1 VFRKSKQFLIHLII
15 VDRGFHAIKNYD
27 IGMCFVFDIMVRTS
41 YIWWDENDVR
51 FVLTNTLSSTKQLS
65 ACRRVAP
72 LWHII
77 LIPDQPVCSFYKLI
91 KDLTRGS
98 WDPINLFNPATFL
111 CLYEQR
117 HMWSFQWV
125 QLRWEVIV
133 RFGGIDGHY
142 CLNFIFITTE
152 KMNFNFYQGVA
163 SSVFVRSVVFI
174 SGGLCICYR
183 PI

>member
-1 VFRKSKQFLIHLII
+1 MA
-15 VDRGFHAIKNYD
+15 DRWFHAIKNYD
-27 IGMCFVFDIMVRTS
+27 IGMCFVFNIMTRTS
-41 YIWWDENDVR
+41 YIWWDDNDVR
-51 FVLTNTLSSTKQLS
+51 FVLTNTLNLPKQQS

-72 LWHII
+72 LCFDSGQTS
-77 LIPDQPVCSFYKLI
+77 LCSFFLMPCPFMLLII
-91 KDLTRGS
+91 KDLTRGG
-98 WDPINLFNPATFL
+98 WNPINLLNPATLL
-111 CLYEQR
+111 CLYEQC

-152 KMNFNFYQGVA
+152 KMNFNFYQVVA

-174 SGGLCICYR
+174 SGGLCIW
-183 PI
+183 